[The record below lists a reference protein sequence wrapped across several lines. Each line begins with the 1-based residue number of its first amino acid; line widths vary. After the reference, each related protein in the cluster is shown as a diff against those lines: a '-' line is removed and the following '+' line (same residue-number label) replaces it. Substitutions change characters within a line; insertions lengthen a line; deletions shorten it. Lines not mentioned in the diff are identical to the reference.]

1 MVALSVE
8 ICGPEGQLPLRDHK
22 VIKMRDLREWLTKT
36 WYDHM
41 GDYADCE
48 DWDTDLLEGISGPV
62 RWKLTPKTIR
72 YRIRRFDNPDAHD
85 LIDEAL
91 KTWHVITG
99 IKFKKVRDDEQITF
113 VDEGNKL
120 SREGL
125 LWGVFV
131 SDDTA
136 LSYVDEDWLSNLGG
150 SYKYIRDVHVFIG
163 RDRIAEHGTAYR
175 SVNFQT
181 ILHEIGHALGLGHPG
196 PYNSSDGGFWNRAIY
211 LNDNKALSLMSYWH
225 QNEMRAD
232 PNVDIPNLEF
242 DSGYKILMTPNIVD
256 LMAFNSLYWNRYP
269 GTHKAFT
276 GNTKYG
282 KDTNISARKSLVYNK
297 MYDWLPDGRH
307 QYTIFDAAGMRDE
320 LNFPS
325 RVDSSGNPIANDQII
340 DLRSAKLK
348 HRHPYYSSVL
358 GGKNN
363 LIIGEKV
370 TIEVAN
376 SGEGNDEIIGNYA
389 SNTLRGSGGNDTIM
403 GLGGPDFIHAGDG
416 VDSLLGGKDND
427 VYKVTHRDDTIV
439 EKPRQG
445 LDRVISLTPNYTL
458 SDNVEE
464 LSFLDPNYL
473 GNILFTGSSTSNTIF
488 GASGDDQLRGR
499 AGIDF
504 LSGHHGDDLLDG
516 GLGSDRLYG
525 GSGDDK
531 YLFSPGD
538 TLVEKPNEGTDTVIV
553 IDQSY
558 RLRHNFEKISYAQI
572 ESEGL
577 TLSGNNEANS
587 ITYDDTLIIEK
598 DLPGHVVGSSLVGK
612 AGDDELIGSPLN
624 DTLDGGSGADVMQGG
639 QGDDTYYYS
648 STEDQIEEESDSG
661 TDTILA
667 SVDLNMLYT
676 PNIEN
681 AQFVSDIP
689 RNIIGNA
696 NDNILSGNLEHNVL
710 LGGDGNDSLT
720 GGFGNDSLDG
730 GSGADTLFGGSGQD
744 QYTIRGINDV
754 IQDSEMNTDV
764 DHIKS
769 YVSFSLVANRYGQ
782 VRDIENLS
790 LLGNQAA
797 YAYGNSLDNRITGN
811 NVDNTLIGFGGM
823 DIIKGGLGADRITGG
838 DDSDTFMYSSIS
850 ESPSRENDVITDFDR
865 SQFDVIDLTDIDA
878 NVNIAGDQAF
888 ELSLSSE
895 LIPKAG
901 TAIFNSSTKMLNLY
915 VDSTVL
921 PSMSIEIPSVDFL
934 RSSDLY
940 L

>member
-1 MVALSVE
+1 M
-8 ICGPEGQLPLRDHK
+8 
-22 VIKMRDLREWLTKT
+22 
-36 WYDHM
+36 
-41 GDYADCE
+41 
-48 DWDTDLLEGISGPV
+48 
-62 RWKLTPKTIR
+62 
-72 YRIRRFDNPDAHD
+72 
-85 LIDEAL
+85 
-91 KTWHVITG
+91 
-99 IKFKKVRDDEQITF
+99 
-113 VDEGNKL
+113 
-120 SREGL
+120 
-125 LWGVFV
+125 
-131 SDDTA
+131 
-136 LSYVDEDWLSNLGG
+136 
-150 SYKYIRDVHVFIG
+150 
-163 RDRIAEHGTAYR
+163 
-175 SVNFQT
+175 
-181 ILHEIGHALGLGHPG
+181 
-196 PYNSSDGGFWNRAIY
+196 
-211 LNDNKALSLMSYWH
+211 
-225 QNEMRAD
+225 
-232 PNVDIPNLEF
+232 
-242 DSGYKILMTPNIVD
+242 
-256 LMAFNSLYWNRYP
+256 
-269 GTHKAFT
+269 
-276 GNTKYG
+276 
-282 KDTNISARKSLVYNK
+282 
-297 MYDWLPDGRH
+297 
-307 QYTIFDAAGMRDE
+307 
-320 LNFPS
+320 
-325 RVDSSGNPIANDQII
+325 
-340 DLRSAKLK
+340 
-348 HRHPYYSSVL
+348 
-358 GGKNN
+358 
-363 LIIGEKV
+363 
-370 TIEVAN
+370 
-376 SGEGNDEIIGNYA
+376 
-389 SNTLRGSGGNDTIM
+389 
-403 GLGGPDFIHAGDG
+403 
-416 VDSLLGGKDND
+416 
-427 VYKVTHRDDTIV
+427 
-439 EKPRQG
+439 
-445 LDRVISLTPNYTL
+445 
-458 SDNVEE
+458 
-464 LSFLDPNYL
+464 
-473 GNILFTGSSTSNTIF
+473 
-488 GASGDDQLRGR
+488 
-499 AGIDF
+499 
-504 LSGHHGDDLLDG
+504 
-516 GLGSDRLYG
+516 
-525 GSGDDK
+525 
-531 YLFSPGD
+531 
-538 TLVEKPNEGTDTVIV
+538 
-553 IDQSY
+553 
-558 RLRHNFEKISYAQI
+558 
-572 ESEGL
+572 